1 MNKSGMYVIGAL
13 RKSEA
18 FLGYLSRC
26 CFSKRGIAGEVAS
39 CLRALVAFPEDL
51 GLISST
57 PEVAHN

>member
-1 MNKSGMYVIGAL
+1 MYVIGAL